1 MNNFIYNNKPYSK
14 ELQSYFYFLPSDIE
28 VSRKLSEILF
38 SKKGV
43 YILYGFRGTGKTS
56 IVNYA
61 IDDLKNIYYHF
72 DKEILILGLIPLKMK
87 RIFIVS

>member
-61 IDDLKNIYYHF
+61 IDDLIKY
-72 DKEILILGLIPLKMK
+72 ILSF
-87 RIFIVS
+87 R